1 LDEAAELRA
10 LRRFVVQA
18 RGSRTPSGSPLW
30 PARILT
36 PEEIELMYKSHTV
49 SAIITCAGRGARFG
63 SNKLLVKMGGVT
75 VLEKTVREFVHP
87 AIDEVVLTIAP
98 ENRPEYEHILI
109 ERARLPVT
117 LVEGGDERF
126 ISAMHGLEAAAGSII
141 MVHDGV
147 RPFVNAELITRVQDA
162 GVEHGAAMLGTPTV
176 VQLKLVDDDEFVS
189 GSLDRSHSWLGQTL
203 LELLR
208 ELLEKAYA
216 GAIADR
222 YARVSD
228 DADLVAEYTG
238 HKVKIVRSE
247 DYNIKITTRTDLL
260 IADQIMAQADFQ

>member
-1 LDEAAELRA
+1 
-10 LRRFVVQA
+10 
-18 RGSRTPSGSPLW
+18 
-30 PARILT
+30 
-36 PEEIELMYKSHTV
+36 MYKSHTV
-49 SAIITCAGRGARFG
+49 SAIITCAGRGERFG
-63 SNKLLVKMGGVT
+63 SNKLLVRMGGVT

-87 AIDEVVLTIAP
+87 AVDEIIVTIAP
-98 ENRPEYEHILI
+98 ENRQEYEDILI
-109 ERARLPVT
+109 EKAGLPVT
-117 LVEGGDERF
+117 LVDGGEERF
-126 ISAMHGLEAAAGSII
+126 ISAMLGLQATSGSMI

-147 RPFVNAELITRVQDA
+147 RPFVNAELITRVLDG

-189 GSLDRSHSWLGQTL
+189 GSLDRSHSWLGQTPQVFV
-203 LELLR
+203 R

-260 IADQIMAQADFQ
+260 IADQIMAQADLR

>member
-1 LDEAAELRA
+1 
-10 LRRFVVQA
+10 
-18 RGSRTPSGSPLW
+18 
-30 PARILT
+30 
-36 PEEIELMYKSHTV
+36 MYKSHTV
-49 SAIITCAGRGARFG
+49 SAIITCAGRGVRFG
-63 SNKLLVKMGGVT
+63 SNKLLVRMGGVT

-87 AIDEVVLTIAP
+87 AIDEIVVTIAP
-98 ENRPEYEHILI
+98 ENRQEYEHILI
-109 ERARLPVT
+109 KKAGLPVR
-117 LVEGGDERF
+117 LVDGGDERF
-126 ISAMHGLEAAAGSII
+126 ISAMFGLQATSGSMI

-147 RPFVNAELITRVQDA
+147 RPFVNAELITRALDA

-176 VQLKLVDDDEFVS
+176 VQLKLVDDEEFIS
-189 GSLDRSHSWLGQTL
+189 GSLDRSHSWLGQTPQVF
-203 LELLR
+203 LR

-222 YARVSD
+222 YARISD

>member
-1 LDEAAELRA
+1 
-10 LRRFVVQA
+10 
-18 RGSRTPSGSPLW
+18 
-30 PARILT
+30 
-36 PEEIELMYKSHTV
+36 MYKSHTV
-49 SAIITCAGRGARFG
+49 SAIITCAGRGVRFG
-63 SNKLLVKMGGVT
+63 SNKLLVRMGGVT

-87 AIDEVVLTIAP
+87 AVDEIIVTIAP
-98 ENRPEYEHILI
+98 ENRQEYEHILI
-109 ERARLPVT
+109 EKAGLPVT
-117 LVEGGDERF
+117 LVDGGEERF
-126 ISAMHGLEAAAGSII
+126 ISAMNGLQAAAGSVI

-147 RPFVNAELITRVQDA
+147 RPFVNAELITRVLDA

-176 VQLKLVDDDEFVS
+176 VQLKLVDDDEFIS
-189 GSLDRSHSWLGQTL
+189 GSLDRSHSWLGQTPQVF
-203 LELLR
+203 LR

-222 YARVSD
+222 YARLSD

-260 IADQIMAQADFQ
+260 IADQIMAQADLR

>member
-1 LDEAAELRA
+1 
-10 LRRFVVQA
+10 
-18 RGSRTPSGSPLW
+18 
-30 PARILT
+30 
-36 PEEIELMYKSHTV
+36 MYKSHTV
-49 SAIITCAGRGARFG
+49 SAIITCAGRGVRFG

-87 AIDEVVLTIAP
+87 VIDEVVVTIAP
-98 ENRPEYEHILI
+98 ENRQAYEQILI
-109 ERARLPVT
+109 EKAGLPVR
-117 LVEGGDERF
+117 LVDGGEERF
-126 ISAMHGLEAAAGSII
+126 MSAMLGLQATSGSMI

-147 RPFVNAELITRVQDA
+147 RPFVNAELITRALDA

-176 VQLKLVDDDEFVS
+176 VQLKLVDDEEFIS
-189 GSLDRSHSWLGQTL
+189 GSLDRSHSWLGQTPQVFQ
-203 LELLR
+203 R

-222 YARVSD
+222 YARISD

-238 HKVKIVRSE
+238 HRVKIVRSE